1 MPKFQLYKLIIYR
14 LILNILQMLRSFVVA
29 VPLGIIGAVITIFV
43 LKKYQNRKGKF
54 LEKKKRNAIVL
65 LVSYIIIMIQ
75 MAILFRPWGTISEID
90 FIPFDTQGGI
100 RYIILYAMAN
110 AVIFIPIGI
119 LVPMIWEK
127 MGRLKRILLVGF
139 LGSLFIEMSQ
149 LVLQCGVVQTE
160 DLIMNT
166 LGAGIGYWI
175 YIKKKYEINTER

>member
-1 MPKFQLYKLIIYR
+1 MPKYQLYKLIIYR
-14 LILNILQMLRSFVVA
+14 LFLNILQMIQSFVTA
-29 VPLGIIGAVITIFV
+29 VPLGILGAVITIFI
-43 LKKYQNRKGKF
+43 LRKYQNQKGKI
-54 LEKKKRNAIVL
+54 LEKKRNAIVL
-65 LVSYIIIMIQ
+65 MVSYIIIMLQ

-100 RYIILYAMAN
+100 RYIILYAVAN
-110 AVIFIPIGI
+110 AIIFTPIGI
-119 LVPMIWEK
+119 LVPVIWEK

-139 LGSLFIEMSQ
+139 LGSLFIEISQ

-175 YIKKKYEINTER
+175 YIKKINKYRTVE